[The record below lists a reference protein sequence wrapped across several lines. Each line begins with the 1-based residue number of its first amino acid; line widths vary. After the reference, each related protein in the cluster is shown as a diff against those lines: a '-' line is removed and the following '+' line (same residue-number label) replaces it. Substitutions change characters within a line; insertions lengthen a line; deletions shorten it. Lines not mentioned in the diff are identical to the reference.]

1 MGLLHVAINVSDLE
15 ESIAFYGELFGM
27 EPVEETD
34 GDVRQVWIGR
44 DGEAALQLR
53 DGSDGSIGPTGV
65 DHIAIAVENVD
76 AKVGRLAPDRIER
89 EPTVLESWGIRTA
102 FVTDPDGYVI
112 ELIQELE

>member
-1 MGLLHVAINVSDLE
+1 MGLLHVAINVSDLA
-15 ESIAFYGELFGM
+15 ESISFYRELFGM
-27 EPVEETD
+27 EPVEQTD

-53 DGSDGSIGPTGV
+53 MGGDAAIGPAGV
-65 DHIAIAVENVD
+65 DHIAIAVDNVD
-76 AKVGRLAPDRIER
+76 EKVGQLAPDRIER
-89 EPTVLESWGIRTA
+89 EPAVLESWGIRTA